1 MCSGGSL
8 SINQQFT
15 LNVQSSPLPSSGMGG
30 QLLAHQDGA
39 YLAPFSFG
47 GP

>member
-1 MCSGGSL
+1 MVPIGQQCS
-8 SINQQFT
+8 

-30 QLLAHQDGA
+30 QLLVHQDGA
-39 YLAPFSFG
+39 YLAPFSIS